1 MPNDAPVSEAC
12 KDLISRI
19 FTPSP
24 VHRITVREIL
34 QHPWFLV
41 DLPEALSMA
50 DWNGQVFQHGTPT
63 PVDFA
68 QRAEGIRETVRA
80 ALQADVPISP
90 QRSLKWAQHYASG
103 SFGELSDVSD
113 ASEAANF

>member
-12 KDLISRI
+12 KDLIRRI

-80 ALQADVPISP
+80 ALQADAPISP
-90 QRSLKWAQHYASG
+90 QRSLKWAQHHASG

>member
-1 MPNDAPVSEAC
+1 MSETC
-12 KDLISRI
+12 KHLIRRI

-24 VHRITVREIL
+24 GNRITVQQIL

-41 DLPEALSMA
+41 DLPEELRMA
-50 DWNGQVFQHGTPT
+50 DWNGQVFQNGTPT
-63 PVDFA
+63 PIDFA

-80 ALQADVPISP
+80 ALQANVPISP
-90 QRSLKWAQHYASG
+90 QRSLKCAQHYASG
-103 SFGELSDVSD
+103 SFGTLSDISD